1 VNEGHPITVDA
12 AAVVVERD
20 VMVAMRDGVRL
31 ASDVYRPAVDGA
43 PVQEPLP
50 VLLERTPYGKH
61 LQSRSE
67 IDFGMAR
74 PRWRREVACTFA
86 RAGYVVVFQDCRGRY
101 ASEGEF
107 TKYLSEGAD
116 GHDTLA
122 WIVQQPWCNGRIGTF
137 GLSYA
142 AHTQMSAACLNP
154 PGLACMVL
162 DSGGFSNAYRC
173 GIRQGGAFELKQAT
187 WAYKQA
193 KESRRAE
200 ADPAIVR
207 ALQAEDIR
215 AWFHAMPWDR
225 GRSPVRW
232 EPEYES
238 YLLDQWRRGTFDEY
252 WKQVGLYAAGSYD
265 TLPDVP
271 VLLMSSWYDAYV
283 HTTFDNYAGL
293 RRKQDRAVHVVM
305 GPWTHGNR
313 NQRVFGDV
321 DFGAEAIFDGNVA
334 ASWIG
339 HRLAFFDRWLKDR
352 RTFDEPRVRCFVM
365 GGGTGRRTA
374 QGKLDHGGSWITAA
388 DWPLPAARERSL
400 YLDAAGA
407 LVDSAPPQASIAYDY
422 DPADPVPTIGGA
434 LTSGEPIFEGGA
446 FDQREDERFFGCT
459 RPGLPLSARL
469 DVLSFETEPLVEELV
484 VAGPVRVELTV
495 SSDAPDTDFTAKLID
510 VYPPSDDYPRGFAMN
525 VTDGIFRCRYRTGWK
540 SPSPLAPGETVRI
553 VIEPFATA
561 NRFKAGHRLRLDVSS
576 SNFPRFDANPNT
588 GGPEGTGRTRRIARN
603 TVYFGGPSASRLV
616 VTVLDTRQEIVKGR
630 GTPLR

>member
-1 VNEGHPITVDA
+1 MNETAAAKTDD

-31 ASDVYRPAVDGA
+31 ATDVYRPAVDGVA
-43 PVQEPLP
+43 VQEPLP

-67 IDFGMAR
+67 IDLGMAR
-74 PRWRREVACTFA
+74 PRWRREVAQAFA
-86 RAGYVVVFQDCRGRY
+86 QAGYVVIFQDCRGRY

-107 TKYLSEGAD
+107 TKYLSEAPD
-116 GHDTLA
+116 GYDTFA
-122 WIVQQPWCNGRIGTF
+122 WIVRQPWCNGRIGTF

-142 AHTQMSAACLNP
+142 AHTQMAAACLNP

-162 DSGGFSNAYRC
+162 DSGGFSSAYRC

-200 ADPAIVR
+200 ADPSIVR

-215 AWFHAMPWDR
+215 AWFHAMPWDH

-232 EPEYES
+232 EPEYEA

-252 WKQVGLYAAGSYD
+252 WRQVGLHAAGHYD

-293 RRKQDRAVHVVM
+293 RRKADRPVHVVM

-313 NQRVFGDV
+313 NQRVFGDA
-321 DFGAEAIFDGNVA
+321 DFGAAAVFDGNVA
-334 ASWIG
+334 ANWIG
-339 HRLAFFDRWLKDR
+339 YRLAFFDRWLKGR
-352 RTFDEPRVRCFVM
+352 HGFDEPRVRLFVM
-365 GGGTGRRTA
+365 GGGSGRKTTH
-374 QGKLDHGGSWITAA
+374 GKLDHGGSWISAA
-388 DWPLPAARERSL
+388 DWPLPASRERSL
-400 YLDAAGA
+400 YLGDAGA
-407 LVDSAPPQASIAYDY
+407 LVDAAPAQSSIAYDY

-446 FDQREDERFFGCT
+446 FDQHEDTRFFGCT

-469 DVLSFETEPLVEELV
+469 DVLAFETAPLAQDLV

-495 SSDAPDTDFTAKLID
+495 SSDAPDTDFTAKLVD
-510 VYPPSDDYPRGFAMN
+510 VYPPSEDYPTGFAMN
-525 VTDGIFRCRYRTGWK
+525 VTDGIFRCRYRTGWD
-540 SPSPLAPGETVRI
+540 SPSPLAPGETMHI

-576 SNFPRFDANPNT
+576 SNFPKFDVNPNT
-588 GGPEGTGRTRRIARN
+588 GAPEGTGRTRRVARN
-603 TVYFGGPSASRLV
+603 TVHLGGPSASRLV
-616 VTVLDTRQEIVKGR
+616 LTVLDEKA
-630 GTPLR
+630 